1 MIFDGLTLSWRELKL
16 RKNPS
21 CPVCS
26 DQPTQTELIDYEQF
40 CGIGPDDD
48 DSSVDRA
55 GVPQVSATELKGWLE
70 AGDDITLIDV
80 REPHEW
86 DIANLGELGA
96 RLIPL
101 DELSRRL
108 AELDSARRIVL
119 HCRSGARSAQALRSL
134 QAAGFRK
141 LWNLDGG
148 ILAWAEEVDPSPP
161 AVLTG
166 GGASTATGNEV
177 LPTARR
183 GHITGVLPRLRIRTW
198 PPGGKPAFFGAM
210 KTTLDARG
218 VQPVAPFR
226 PWFLTLFILVVG
238 CGGADGGS
246 LADEEPTTPD
256 RADLRFVVVTHSVAA
271 NPFWSVV
278 TNGVGGRRR
287 GAGRSGRLPGRRYV
301 RHGCDE
307 PAHRRGAVASQPHG
321 LVVSIPDEDA
331 LGQSIRAAVASGITV
346 ISINSGDH
354 FYQCLGVLT
363 HVGQAEYDGG
373 YQGGERLVE
382 TGVRKALCVN
392 QEVGNISLDLRCR
405 ELTDAVVQAGGSV
418 SVLAVDLADPED
430 TQQRI
435 RGALVADP
443 SIDGILTLGT
453 TGAEPAL
460 RALEEAGRVGAV
472 PLGTFD
478 LSPTVLGRGRRRHA
492 LRDRSAAIPTGG
504 TFPSCCT
511 DRRSKRP
518 FRVRHPA

>member
-1 MIFDGLTLSWRELKL
+1 M
-16 RKNPS
+16 
-21 CPVCS
+21 
-26 DQPTQTELIDYEQF
+26 
-40 CGIGPDDD
+40 
-48 DSSVDRA
+48 
-55 GVPQVSATELKGWLE
+55 
-70 AGDDITLIDV
+70 
-80 REPHEW
+80 
-86 DIANLGELGA
+86 
-96 RLIPL
+96 
-101 DELSRRL
+101 
-108 AELDSARRIVL
+108 
-119 HCRSGARSAQALRSL
+119 
-134 QAAGFRK
+134 
-141 LWNLDGG
+141 
-148 ILAWAEEVDPSPP
+148 
-161 AVLTG
+161 
-166 GGASTATGNEV
+166 
-177 LPTARR
+177 
-183 GHITGVLPRLRIRTW
+183 
-198 PPGGKPAFFGAM
+198 
-210 KTTLDARG
+210 
-218 VQPVAPFR
+218 
-226 PWFLTLFILVVG
+226 
-238 CGGADGGS
+238 
-246 LADEEPTTPD
+246 
-256 RADLRFVVVTHSVAA
+256 
-271 NPFWSVV
+271 
-278 TNGVGGRRR
+278 
-287 GAGRSGRLPGRRYV
+287 
-301 RHGCDE
+301 
-307 PAHRRGAVASQPHG
+307 
-321 LVVSIPDEDA
+321 
-331 LGQSIRAAVASGITV
+331 ASGITV